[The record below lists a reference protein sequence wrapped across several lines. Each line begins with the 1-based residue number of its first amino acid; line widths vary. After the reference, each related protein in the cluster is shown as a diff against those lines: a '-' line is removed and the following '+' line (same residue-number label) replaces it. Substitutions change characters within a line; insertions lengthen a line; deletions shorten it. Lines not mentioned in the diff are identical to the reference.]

1 MATYTI
7 RDEHAEESPALEEG
21 YWHALLTE
29 GEFAR
34 SVEPGSDHTTWDV
47 PTARDEQERPPIQP
61 EMIPEPNEEMHEASD
76 WTEIERI
83 MNADETLSLKVIGY
97 NRGGLLVEWRSLRG
111 FVPASQL
118 VEFPIDGEQSKR
130 RHSLVERVG
139 DTLELRIIEL
149 DAEKNR
155 LIFSE
160 RAAQVRAGTR
170 EQILANLAPGDIVQG
185 TVTNLCDFGAFVDL
199 GGVEGLIHI
208 SEMSWGRVTHPAD
221 MLERGTEV
229 EVYVLGVDPEQARV
243 ALSLKRLHPDPWAT
257 VDERYEIGEI
267 VEGRI
272 TNVVDFGAFACIEE
286 GLEGLVHFSELAEGH
301 FLHPRNV
308 VAEGD
313 LVRARIISIDG
324 KARRLGLSLRL
335 S

>member
-1 MATYTI
+1 MATHTI
-7 RDEHAEESPALEEG
+7 REDYSEQPPELEEG
-21 YWHALLTE
+21 YWKALLAE

-34 SVEPGSDHTTWDV
+34 SVEPGSDDIVWDT
-47 PTARDEQERPPIQP
+47 PTIQDEAERPLIQP
-61 EMIPEPNEEMHEASD
+61 EMIPEDHPENHEASD
-76 WTEIERI
+76 WTEIERV
-83 MNADETLSLKVIGY
+83 MDADETLSLKVIGY

-118 VEFPIDGEQSKR
+118 VEFPIDGEQSRR
-130 RHSLVERVG
+130 RHNLVERVG

-170 EQILANLAPGDIVQG
+170 EQILADLEPGDIVHG
-185 TVTNLCDFGAFVDL
+185 SVTNLCDFGAFVDL

-221 MLERGTEV
+221 MLERGEEV
-229 EVYVLGVDPEQARV
+229 QVYVLGVDPEQARV

-257 VDERYEIGEI
+257 VDQRYEVGEI

-313 LVRARIISIDG
+313 VVQARIISIDG